1 MFTTKNNT
9 TGDVLFLDG
18 DHFRHVSLQCA
29 VNTGKKKVAGGK
41 LVAQDIGQTLSVYIY
56 FFHKYCKGN
65 PKSVT
70 RLKQTIGHSNLL
82 FVQSKGGPWKNLKRN
97 VRDYSKVLELN
108 IHEMGL
114 GNNQNTTSYIHMSR
128 IAWVAA
134 RASFSDNFS
143 GHARVSVD
151 GSSVGLGFTSESKY
165 SFGMPSLRELQRA
178 RTSLGD
184 GPDTLNSNSLPQLNM
199 IDSDEHGLYPLLVE
213 MTKKRH
219 EHHPRLQERCDIPE
233 EEISWTDIYDDD
245 TWFSQEYINGLGKY
259 KTVREFWYKY
269 GSRFKP
275 PTVSSSSMR
284 TRSSD
289 LT

>member
-1 MFTTKNNT
+1 
-9 TGDVLFLDG
+9 
-18 DHFRHVSLQCA
+18 
-29 VNTGKKKVAGGK
+29 
-41 LVAQDIGQTLSVYIY
+41 
-56 FFHKYCKGN
+56 
-65 PKSVT
+65 
-70 RLKQTIGHSNLL
+70 
-82 FVQSKGGPWKNLKRN
+82 
-97 VRDYSKVLELN
+97 
-108 IHEMGL
+108 
-114 GNNQNTTSYIHMSR
+114 
-128 IAWVAA
+128 
-134 RASFSDNFS
+134 
-143 GHARVSVD
+143 
-151 GSSVGLGFTSESKY
+151 
-165 SFGMPSLRELQRA
+165 
-178 RTSLGD
+178 
-184 GPDTLNSNSLPQLNM
+184 M

-219 EHHPRLQERCDIPE
+219 EHHPRLQERNDVPE